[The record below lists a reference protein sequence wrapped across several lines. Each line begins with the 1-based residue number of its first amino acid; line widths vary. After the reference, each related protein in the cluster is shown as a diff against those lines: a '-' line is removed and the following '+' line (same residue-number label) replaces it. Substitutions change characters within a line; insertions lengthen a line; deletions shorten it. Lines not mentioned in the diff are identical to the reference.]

1 MKLLWNFDEFGKY
14 FDLESKIFLN
24 FNEIKFNYGCY
35 KIINDDFTAIYVDN
49 NELYFSFN
57 HNLLLLN
64 DNTTAKILKLS
75 NGLFKIEIFENT
87 VKKYCFDYR
96 VDLQYSKNEP
106 FNNDDDDWGIFMS
119 ELINN
124 KSRRLEFIESKIE

>member
-106 FNNDDDDWGIFMS
+106 FNNDDDDWGIFLS

-124 KSRRLEFIESKIE
+124 KSRRMEFIESKIE